1 MLIIIYSTSNY
12 TLLYGDHSPET
23 NDQQFC
29 HLQFLPISYKT
40 DDADLKFILIDSDV
54 RSLPFTEAWET
65 ILKLTCVRTAK
76 TAYLLHYK
84 GG

>member
-1 MLIIIYSTSNY
+1 MFSKSDVNYECLYLTNIVYVKMKSYHLSKFIHFTDVNHNLFITSNY

-40 DDADLKFILIDSDV
+40 DDANLKFI
-54 RSLPFTEAWET
+54 RF
-65 ILKLTCVRTAK
+65 
-76 TAYLLHYK
+76 
-84 GG
+84 